1 MTGGEQETLADVSAW
16 CRDIARSYRNTP
28 ANKIEIEGLK
38 VCDYIDE
45 LANRIDAAAKR
56 AEAKWE
62 GAACACVSDA
72 VMSGKIAVEH
82 KPAGNSDA
90 LRWALSG
97 IRLWFVAAANVLDED
112 ASARVTPKALRKLA
126 KDCDAALA
134 APAVDCPPSNVAAL
148 RDALVAILNFALAC
162 YDKELSEGTQVLN
175 WEAVVVRRCN
185 YSLTKPP
192 RNCDVGTAEE
202 QAERYMKFCK
212 NYPKCIGCPC
222 VGRMQYHQCE
232 FAWSQMPYQEG
243 GAE

>member
-1 MTGGEQETLADVSAW
+1 MANDTETLADISAEL
-16 CRDIARSYRNTP
+16 RDKCATHYCCEEARRKDGEYP
-28 ANKIEIEGLK
+28 DGFD
-38 VCDYIDE
+38 VIDTSE

-148 RDALVAILNFALAC
+148 RDALTPWVSLAEWLIENAGKEALGRGIAEIVPTLRKRIDESKAALA
-162 YDKELSEGTQVLN
+162 T
-175 WEAVVVRRCN
+175 
-185 YSLTKPP
+185 T
-192 RNCDVGTAEE
+192 
-202 QAERYMKFCK
+202 
-212 NYPKCIGCPC
+212 
-222 VGRMQYHQCE
+222 
-232 FAWSQMPYQEG
+232 EG
-243 GAE
+243 GAA